1 MTTKYEVCR
10 CDGCTTKRLVD
21 AAPELLA
28 ALKNVVRFEAVSQ
41 GMNPSVWPLIHA
53 SIAKAEGRTDEE

>member
-10 CDGCTTKRLVD
+10 CNGCSTKRLVD

-28 ALKNVVRFEAVSQ
+28 ALKRLVEYCNNHSDYDAISDADRVI
-41 GMNPSVWPLIHA
+41 N
-53 SIAKAEGRTDEE
+53 KAEGRTDDE